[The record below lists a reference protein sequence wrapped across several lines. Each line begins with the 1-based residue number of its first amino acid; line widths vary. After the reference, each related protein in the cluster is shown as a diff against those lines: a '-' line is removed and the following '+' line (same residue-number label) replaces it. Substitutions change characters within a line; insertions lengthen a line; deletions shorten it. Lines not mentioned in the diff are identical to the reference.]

1 MPAIPPLPEREARYE
16 RLLTYRDR
24 DGLSMQE
31 IATLETENGRPLTR
45 QQVWNILQA
54 GPPRR
59 PGRPGQTRR
68 EEIIERI
75 HRWADRAAA
84 QEQAGRDASTALAR
98 AREAR
103 RMLADVDLE
112 GAAPS
117 KRRDMPFGH
126 MPVTAVRALIGGEA
140 ECHVCR
146 APLRAVRRP
155 RSEAFYWQHDRS
167 AL

>member
-1 MPAIPPLPEREARYE
+1 MPTIPPLVEREARYQ
-16 RLLTYRDR
+16 RLLGLRA
-24 DGLSMQE
+24 DGLSMQQ
-31 IATLETENGRPLTR
+31 IAEREGNLTR
-45 QQVWNILQA
+45 QQVWNILKA

-68 EEIIERI
+68 EELVERI

-84 QEQAGRDASTALAR
+84 QRAAGRDASTAEQR

-103 RMLADVDLE
+103 RALAEHDLD

-126 MPVTAVRALIGGEA
+126 MPETAVKAAHGAVA
-140 ECHVCR
+140 ECHICR
-146 APLRAVRRP
+146 APLRAVHRP
-155 RSEAFYWQHDRS
+155 RSYDEHY
-167 AL
+167 